1 MSEPVVHEETPN
13 ESALVTMGTSE
24 LLRVVLRGA
33 LVGVAVAIVYLL
45 LNKFV
50 FTAVLCR
57 PQSTGDCT
65 QAPNYAAIS
74 AFVLSVLGGV
84 IVLAQ
89 ARVYRPLLV
98 VLAAL
103 ISLWGIQDH
112 AVDAMWYWVIL
123 AAAVMFGLSYGLYAW
138 LARIRNFILALV
150 VTIVVV
156 VLIRWMLVA

>member
-1 MSEPVVHEETPN
+1 MSEPVVHEEAPN
-13 ESALVTMGTSE
+13 ESPLVIMGAQE
-24 LLRVVLRGA
+24 LLQVVLRGA
-33 LVGVAVAIVYLL
+33 LVGAVVAIVYLL

-57 PQSTGDCT
+57 PQSTGDCS
-65 QAPNYAAIS
+65 QASNYAAI
-74 AFVLSVLGGV
+74 AALVLSIFGGV

-103 ISLWGIQDH
+103 ISLWGVQDH
-112 AVDAMWYWVIL
+112 ASGAQWYGVII
-123 AAAVMFGLSYGLYAW
+123 AATILLGLSYGLYAW
-138 LARIRNFILALV
+138 LARIRNFILAVV

-156 VLIRWMLVA
+156 VLIHWILVA

>member
-13 ESALVTMGTSE
+13 ESPLVTMGARE
-24 LLRVVLRGA
+24 LLRIVLRGA
-33 LVGVAVAIVYLL
+33 LVGAGVAIVYLL

-57 PQSTGDCT
+57 PQSTGDCG
-65 QAPNYAAIS
+65 QASNYAAI
-74 AFVLSVLGGV
+74 AALVLSLFGGV

-103 ISLWGIQDH
+103 ISLWGLQDH
-112 AVDAMWYWVIL
+112 ASGAAWYWVII
-123 AAAVMFGLSYGLYAW
+123 AAAVLLGLSYGLYAW
-138 LARIRNFILALV
+138 LARIRNFILAVV
-150 VTIVVV
+150 VTVVVV

>member
-1 MSEPVVHEETPN
+1 MSEPVVHEETLN
-13 ESALVTMGTSE
+13 ESPLVTMGTRE
-24 LLRVVLRGA
+24 LLRVVLRGV
-33 LVGVAVAIVYLL
+33 LVGTGVAIVYLL

-57 PQSTGDCT
+57 PQSTGDCSE
-65 QAPNYAAIS
+65 ASNYAAIAS
-74 AFVLSVLGGV
+74 LVLSLFGGV

-103 ISLWGIQDH
+103 ISLWGVQDH
-112 AVDAMWYWVIL
+112 ADGAPWYGVIV
-123 AAAVMFGLSYGLYAW
+123 AAAVLFGLAYGLYAW
-138 LARIRNFILALV
+138 LARIRNFILAVV
-150 VTIVVV
+150 VTVVVV

>member
-1 MSEPVVHEETPN
+1 MSEPVVHEEMPN
-13 ESALVTMGTSE
+13 ESPLVTMGTRE

-33 LVGVAVAIVYLL
+33 LVGAAAATVYLL

-65 QAPNYAAIS
+65 QASNYAAI
-74 AFVLSVLGGV
+74 AALVLSIFGGV

-98 VLAAL
+98 VLAAF
-103 ISLWGIQDH
+103 ISLWGVQSH
-112 AVDAMWYWVIL
+112 ADGAAWYWVII
-123 AAAVMFGLSYGLYAW
+123 AAAVLLGLSYGLYAW
-138 LARIRNFILALV
+138 LARIRNFILAVV
-150 VTIVVV
+150 VTVVVV

>member
-1 MSEPVVHEETPN
+1 MSEPVVHEEAPN
-13 ESALVTMGTSE
+13 ESPLVTMGTRE

-33 LVGVAVAIVYLL
+33 LVGATVAIVYLL

-57 PQSTGDCT
+57 PQSTGDCS
-65 QAPNYAAIS
+65 QASNYAAI
-74 AFVLSVLGGV
+74 AALVLSIFGGV

-103 ISLWGIQDH
+103 MSLWGVQAH
-112 AVDAMWYWVIL
+112 ADGAAWYWVIIASAVLLGL
-123 AAAVMFGLSYGLYAW
+123 AYGLYAW
-138 LARIRNFILALV
+138 LARIRNFILAVV